1 MDLPDHKTKIV
12 CTIGPATSSPEMIRE
27 LIIAGMNV
35 ARLNFSHGDMEDH
48 RNLINRIRDA
58 ADELNQVVA
67 IMADLP
73 GPKIRVGVI
82 ENEPM
87 ILKKNDRIT
96 LTTKDIVGK
105 DSVIPVQ
112 YKQIADSVSPGSPIY
127 LSDGFIQLNCD
138 AIENE
143 DIHCKVVVGGP
154 LFSKKGINLPGS
166 KIYVSPITGKD
177 LEIIDFAMKE
187 GISIFCLSFIESRE
201 DVVQARNYI
210 ESKGK
215 TAFLVSKIEREQA
228 VKNIDSILQETD
240 AIMVARGD
248 LGVEVPIEEVPIIQ
262 KKIIHKANLLSK
274 PVITATQMLESMISN
289 IRPTRAEATDVAN
302 AIIDGTD
309 AVMLSGETAVGK
321 YPVETV
327 KMMATIAKSTEKW
340 RDHTTLGLELMT
352 KAIHK
357 MNPTIEDVIS
367 IQVNEALRSLPVRY
381 VITPTVSGKTS
392 RLISRFRPNVWILAF
407 SRNSLTC
414 EQLTLQYAVYPV
426 FVILKVHEWEA
437 TIMDSLKR
445 LGNIEP
451 GDLVLLTQGQVP
463 GGGRSGGTNFLKFI
477 VAE

>member
-35 ARLNFSHGDMEDH
+35 ARLNFSHGDMDDH
-48 RNLINRIRDA
+48 RKLIKRIRDA

-87 ILKKNDRIT
+87 ILRKNDRIT
-96 LTTKDIVGK
+96 LTTKDILGK

-112 YKQIADSVSPGSPIY
+112 YKQIADSVLPGSPIY

-177 LEIIDFAMKE
+177 LEIIDFALKE
-187 GISIFCLSFIESRE
+187 GISIFCLSFIESRD

-248 LGVEVPIEEVPIIQ
+248 LGVEVTIDEVPIIQ

-392 RLISRFRPNVWILAF
+392 RLISRFQPNVWILAF

>member
-321 YPVETV
+321 YPAETV
-327 KMMATIAKSTEKW
+327 RMMATIAKSTEKW

-352 KAIHK
+352 KAIHN

-407 SRNSLTC
+407 SRNALTC
-414 EQLTLQYAVYPV
+414 EQLALQYAVYPV

-437 TIMDSLKR
+437 TIMDSLNR
-445 LGNIEP
+445 LGNIDP
-451 GDLVLLTQGQVP
+451 GDLVLLTQGQAP
-463 GGGRSGGTNFLKFI
+463 GEGKSGGTNFLKFI
-477 VAE
+477 IAE

>member
-35 ARLNFSHGDMEDH
+35 ARLNFSHGDMDDH
-48 RNLINRIRDA
+48 RKLIKRIRDA

-87 ILKKNDRIT
+87 ILRKNDRIT
-96 LTTKDIVGK
+96 LTTKDILGK

-112 YKQIADSVSPGSPIY
+112 YKQIADSVLPGSPIY

-177 LEIIDFAMKE
+177 LEIIDFALKE
-187 GISIFCLSFIESRE
+187 GISIFCLSFIESRD

>member
-27 LIIAGMNV
+27 LILAGMNV
-35 ARLNFSHGDMEDH
+35 ARLNFSHGSMEDH
-48 RNLINRIRDA
+48 HLLINRIRDA
-58 ADELNQVVA
+58 ADDLDQVVA

-87 ILKKNDRIT
+87 LLEKDSLVT
-96 LTTKDIVGK
+96 LTTRDVPGK

-112 YKQIADSVSPGSPIY
+112 YKQIAESLSLGSPIY

-138 AIENE
+138 TIENE

-166 KIYVSPITGKD
+166 KLYISPITGKD
-177 LEIIDFAMKE
+177 LEIIDFALKE
-187 GISIFCLSFIESRE
+187 GISIFCLSFIESKE
-201 DVVQARNYI
+201 DIEQVRNYI
-210 ESKGK
+210 GSKGK
-215 TAFLVSKIEREQA
+215 KAFLVSKIEREQA
-228 VKNIDSILQETD
+228 VENIDSILQESD
-240 AIMVARGD
+240 AIMIARGD
-248 LGVEVPIEEVPIIQ
+248 LGVEVPIEDVPLIQ

-327 KMMATIAKSTEKW
+327 KMMATIASSTEKW

-352 KAIHK
+352 KAIQK
-357 MNPTIEDVIS
+357 MDPGIDDVIS
-367 IQVNEALRSLPVRY
+367 IQVNDALRSLPVRY
-381 VITPTVSGKTS
+381 VVTPTVSGKTS

-414 EQLTLQYAVYPV
+414 KQLALQYAVYPV
-426 FVILKVHEWEA
+426 FVDSKVHEWEN
-437 TIMDSLKR
+437 TIMGYLNSS
-445 LGNIEP
+445 GNIDR
-451 GDLVLLTQGQVP
+451 GDLVILTQGQAP
-463 GGGRSGGTNFLKFI
+463 GHGMSGGTNFLKFI
-477 VAE
+477 VVE

>member
-12 CTIGPATSSPEMIRE
+12 CTIGPATSSPEKIKE

-35 ARLNFSHGDMEDH
+35 ARLNFSHGSMEDH
-48 RNLINRIRDA
+48 QLLIKTIREVA
-58 ADELNQVVA
+58 AELDQVIA

-87 ILKKNDRIT
+87 LLEKNSRVI
-96 LTTKDIVGK
+96 LTTRDVYGK

-112 YKQIADSVSPGSPIY
+112 YKQITESVSLENPIY

-166 KIYVSPITGKD
+166 KLYISPITGKD
-177 LEIIDFAMKE
+177 LEIIDFALKE
-187 GISIFCLSFIESRE
+187 GISIFCLSFIESKE
-201 DVVQARNYI
+201 DIEQVRNYI
-210 ESKGK
+210 EAKGK
-215 TAFLVSKIEREQA
+215 QAFLVSKIEREQA
-228 VKNIDSILQETD
+228 VKNLDSILEVSD
-240 AIMVARGD
+240 AIMIARGD
-248 LGVEVPIEEVPIIQ
+248 LGVEVPIEDVPLIQ

-327 KMMATIAKSTEKW
+327 KMMATIARSTEKW
-340 RDHTTLGLELMT
+340 RDNTSLGLELMT
-352 KAIHK
+352 KAIQN
-357 MNPTIEDVIS
+357 MDPGIADVIS
-367 IQVNEALRSLPVRY
+367 IQVNDALRSLPVRY

-407 SRNSLTC
+407 SRNPLTC
-414 EQLTLQYAVYPV
+414 EQLALQYAVFPV
-426 FVILKVHEWEA
+426 FVLLKVHEWED

-445 LGNIEP
+445 LGSIDR
-451 GDLVLLTQGQVP
+451 GDLVILTQGQSP
-463 GGGRSGGTNFLKFI
+463 GQGKSGGTNFLKFI